1 MVGCAVCLKTCIK
14 KVISK
19 MLAMSRAG
27 VCKIYE
33 QVSTGLQLWLC
44 LLQLGVSVLSGE
56 DHRTHHQREQRCAV
70 KRST

>member
-1 MVGCAVCLKTCIK
+1 
-14 KVISK
+14 
-19 MLAMSRAG
+19 MLAMPRAG
-27 VCKIYE
+27 VCKMYE

-56 DHRTHHQREQRCAV
+56 DHRTHDQREQRCAV